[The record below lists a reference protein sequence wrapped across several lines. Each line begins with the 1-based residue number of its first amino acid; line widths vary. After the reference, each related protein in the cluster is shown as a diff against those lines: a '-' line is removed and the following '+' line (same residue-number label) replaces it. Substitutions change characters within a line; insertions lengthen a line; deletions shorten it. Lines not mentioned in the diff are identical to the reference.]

1 MLSYTK
7 LSHAIPDGIQ
17 ENQFLL
23 LAHRLE
29 VSRNIKYWLGWDYLE
44 RLIETL
50 TPHGAPF
57 EFNIGAVCDGGG
69 MCRYHVNKREKI
81 LYLVR

>member
-1 MLSYTK
+1 M
-7 LSHAIPDGIQ
+7 
-17 ENQFLL
+17 
-23 LAHRLE
+23 
-29 VSRNIKYWLGWDYLE
+29 GWDYLE

-50 TPHGAPF
+50 SPHGAPF

-81 LYLVR
+81 LFLVR